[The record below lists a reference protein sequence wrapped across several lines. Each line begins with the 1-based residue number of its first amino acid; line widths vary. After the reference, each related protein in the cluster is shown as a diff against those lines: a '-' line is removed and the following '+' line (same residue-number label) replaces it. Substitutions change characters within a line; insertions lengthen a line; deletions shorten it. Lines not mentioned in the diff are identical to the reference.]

1 MKLHMQNTLKF
12 EIATEKTINDYSFLI
27 YLINIIT
34 KIITKIAV
42 GCYET
47 LKELLWEDIKE
58 ISKDFK

>member
-1 MKLHMQNTLKF
+1 MKLNMQNTLKF
-12 EIATEKTINDYSFLI
+12 EIAAEKTRNDYSFLI

-34 KIITKIAV
+34 KIITKIV
-42 GCYET
+42 FGCYET

>member
-1 MKLHMQNTLKF
+1 MQNTLTV
-12 EIATEKTINDYSFLI
+12 EIAAEKKINDYSFLYSLI
-27 YLINIIT
+27 HLIN
-34 KIITKIAV
+34 IITKIAV